1 MRLQLG
7 RANASGAGAAFW
19 DMYLSVSDNIVSTK
33 ICDKRDDFNLKV
45 INFQFLHADVLR
57 SASCLGFAS

>member
-19 DMYLSVSDNIVSTK
+19 DMHLSVSDNTVSIK
-33 ICDKRDDFNLKV
+33 ICDKRDDFNFEAV
-45 INFQFLHADVLR
+45 NFPFLHADVLR
-57 SASCLGFAS
+57 SASCWGFAS